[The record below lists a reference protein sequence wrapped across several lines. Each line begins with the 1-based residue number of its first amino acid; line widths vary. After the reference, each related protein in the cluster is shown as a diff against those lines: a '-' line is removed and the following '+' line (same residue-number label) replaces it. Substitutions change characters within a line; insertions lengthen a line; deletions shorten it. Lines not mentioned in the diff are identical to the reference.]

1 MILFPMISLKK
12 ILILFSV
19 VSLLTFVDIGKS
31 FASEDESY
39 AIDGVLINGTDNVQL
54 ANHLVILH
62 VSVNEEIFE
71 YSSTSDM
78 NGIFQFDNINHPS
91 NSIIGL
97 SSIYEGVL
105 YGIDLGLISEIK
117 DEIILNVYKS
127 SSDSETISISTST
140 IMFTSVDRSENTVWV
155 LELAKINNDS
165 NITYKPDPEKPMSI
179 LRFGLPENFVDLLID
194 SDLIGVEFVTI
205 DKGFGLLGNI
215 YPGEHQLL
223 FTYGINYF
231 ETELN
236 FTRKTQFELNNLR
249 IISENSIDLY
259 LNDFD
264 YSSEVTNVNDIQYN
278 LIEVNDIPKNKTI
291 SINLK
296 NLPKPSLFDRTGNFI
311 KDLNTGWLLLSV
323 FMVISLSMLAKI
335 YYSK

>member
-1 MILFPMISLKK
+1 MILFPMFSVKK

-19 VSLLTFVDIGKS
+19 VLLLAFVDIDKS
-31 FASEDESY
+31 FASENELYS
-39 AIDGVLINGTDNVQL
+39 IDGVLVNGTDNAQL
-54 ANHLVILH
+54 ASHLVILH

-71 YSSTSDM
+71 YSSTSDI

-91 NSIIGL
+91 NSIIGV

-105 YGIDLGLISEIK
+105 YGIDLGIISELK
-117 DEIILNVYKS
+117 DEIILTVYKS
-127 SSDSETISISTST
+127 SSDSSDISISTST
-140 IMFTSVDRSENTVWV
+140 IMFTSVDRSQNTVWV
-155 LELAKINNDS
+155 LELAKINNNS
-165 NITYKPDPEKPMSI
+165 NTTYKPDPEKPMSI
-179 LRFGLPENFVDLLID
+179 LRFGLPENFVDLMID

-205 DKGFGLLGNI
+205 NKGFGILGNI

-231 ETELN
+231 DSSLE
-236 FTRKTQFELNNLR
+236 FMRKTQFELNNLR
-249 IISENSIDLY
+249 IISENSIDLD

-264 YSSEVTNVNDIQYN
+264 YLPEVTNVNDIQYN
-278 LIEVNDIPKNKTI
+278 LIEINDIPKNKTI

-311 KDLNTGWLLLSV
+311 KDLNTGWLLLSI
-323 FMVISLSMLAKI
+323 FMIISFSMLAKI

>member
-1 MILFPMISLKK
+1 
-12 ILILFSV
+12 
-19 VSLLTFVDIGKS
+19 
-31 FASEDESY
+31 
-39 AIDGVLINGTDNVQL
+39 
-54 ANHLVILH
+54 
-62 VSVNEEIFE
+62 
-71 YSSTSDM
+71 M

-205 DKGFGLLGNI
+205 DKGFGILGNI

-231 ETELN
+231 ETALN

-278 LIEVNDIPKNKTI
+278 LIEVNDIQKNKTI
-291 SINLK
+291 TINLK